1 MKITRRTWV
10 HPVTKLWLG
19 QITTVALD
27 DGRWASHYG
36 RPMTDDQALDWASD
50 QLEAPEEN

>member
-10 HPVTKLWLG
+10 HPVSKLVLG
-19 QITTVALD
+19 SITTVTLD

-36 RPMTDDQALDWASD
+36 QRMTDTQATDWVVDQIEASED
-50 QLEAPEEN
+50 

>member
-10 HPVTKLWLG
+10 HPGTKLVLG
-19 QITTVALD
+19 SITTVTLD

-36 RPMTDDQALDWASD
+36 RRMSDDQATDWAVD
-50 QLEAPEEN
+50 QLEAPED